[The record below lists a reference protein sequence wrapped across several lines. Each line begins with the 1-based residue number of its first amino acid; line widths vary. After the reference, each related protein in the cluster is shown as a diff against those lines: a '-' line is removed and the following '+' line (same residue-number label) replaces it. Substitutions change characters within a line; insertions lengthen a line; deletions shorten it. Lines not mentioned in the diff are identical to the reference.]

1 MVHYP
6 EGSEFLQTG
15 RFDVLFRNVAIEALG
30 YELAP
35 HRISSDWLED
45 QIGATMQRL
54 GVPKG
59 RLEQLSGIRER
70 RFWDA
75 GTRPSD
81 VATMAAKKALA
92 DAEVDP
98 QQVGVVINT
107 SVCQDFLEP
116 STACFVH
123 RNLGLSPRAVNY
135 DVRNACLGFL
145 NGMVIAALM
154 IESGELE
161 YALIVDGEGAQE
173 AVMSTVKRLQ
183 SPTTTVQEFRDNFAT
198 LTLGSGGAAMLLAR
212 ADKSKRG
219 HRLNGVVS
227 LAATEHNEL
236 CIGMPDYMKTDAS
249 TLLIA
254 GVKLAADTWSLAQ
267 EQLPNWSDDEI
278 ALYAPHQV
286 SARHM
291 AGVAEAIGVTP
302 AKLYLNF
309 PVLGNIGPAAL
320 PISLAQAAE
329 AGRLK
334 SGDQVGL
341 LGIGSGLNCS
351 MMSVTW

>member
-1 MVHYP
+1 M
-6 EGSEFLQTG
+6 
-15 RFDVLFRNVAIEALG
+15 LFQNVAIEALG

-45 QIGATMQRL
+45 QISDTMQRL
-54 GVPKG
+54 GVPRG

-81 VATMAAKKALA
+81 VATLAARKVLA
-92 DAEVDP
+92 AADVDP
-98 QQVGVVINT
+98 KRVGIVINT
-107 SVCQDFLEP
+107 SVCQDYLEP

-123 RNLGLSPRAVNY
+123 RNLGLAPHAVNY

-145 NGMVIAALM
+145 NGMYIAALM
-154 IESGELE
+154 IESGEIE
-161 YALIVDGEGAQE
+161 YGLIVDGEGSQE
-173 AVMSTVKRLQ
+173 AVMATVRRLQ
-183 SPTTTVQEFRDNFAT
+183 APTATAQEFRDNFAT
-198 LTLGSGGAAMLLAR
+198 LTLGSGAAAMLLGR
-212 ADKSKRG
+212 ADRSRSG

-236 CIGMPDYMKTDAS
+236 CIGMPDQMRTDAS
-249 TLLIA
+249 ALLVA
-254 GVKLAADTWSLAQ
+254 GVKLAAETWANAQ
-267 EQLPNWSDDEI
+267 ERLPRWSDEQI
-278 ALYAPHQV
+278 ELYAPHQV

-291 AGVAEAIGVTP
+291 AAIAEALGIAPG
-302 AKLYLNF
+302 KLHLNF
-309 PVLGNIGPAAL
+309 QVLGNIGPAAL

-334 SGDQVGL
+334 SGDHAGL
-341 LGIGSGLNCS
+341 LGIGSGINCS

>member
-1 MVHYP
+1 M
-6 EGSEFLQTG
+6 
-15 RFDVLFRNVAIEALG
+15 LFQNVAVEALG

-54 GVPKG
+54 GVPRG

-75 GTRPSD
+75 GTRPSE
-81 VATMAAKKALA
+81 VASIAARKAIA
-92 DAEVDP
+92 AAEIDP
-98 QQVGVVINT
+98 ARIGVVINT
-107 SVCQDFLEP
+107 SVCQDYLEP

-123 RNLGLSPRAVNY
+123 RNLGLAPHAVNY

-145 NGMVIAALM
+145 NGMHIAAMM
-154 IESGELE
+154 IEAGAIE
-161 YALIVDGEGAQE
+161 YGLIVDGEGSQE
-173 AVMSTVKRLQ
+173 AVMATVRRLQ
-183 SPTTTVQEFRDNFAT
+183 SPEATVQEFRDNFAT
-198 LTLGSGGAAMLLAR
+198 LTLGSGAAAMVLGP
-212 ADKSKRG
+212 ADRSRSG

-236 CIGMPDYMKTDAS
+236 CIGMPDAMRTDAS
-249 TLLIA
+249 ALLVA
-254 GVKLAADTWSLAQ
+254 GVKLAAETWGVAQ
-267 EQLPNWSDDEI
+267 EQLPRWSDAEI
-278 ALYAPHQV
+278 DLYAPHQV

-291 AGVAEAIGVTP
+291 AGVAEALGASP

-309 PVLGNIGPAAL
+309 QTLGNIGPAAL

-334 SGDQVGL
+334 AGDHVGL

>member
-1 MVHYP
+1 
-6 EGSEFLQTG
+6 
-15 RFDVLFRNVAIEALG
+15 VLFQKVAIEALG

-45 QIGATMQRL
+45 QISDTMQRL

-81 VATMAAKKALA
+81 VATVAARKALET
-92 DAEVDP
+92 AEVDP
-98 QQVGVVINT
+98 ERVGVVINT

-145 NGMVIAALM
+145 NGMAIAAMM
-154 IESGELE
+154 IEAGEIE
-161 YALIVDGEGAQE
+161 YGLIVNGEGSQD
-173 AVMSTVKRLQ
+173 AVMSTIRRLQ
-183 SPTTTVQEFRDNFAT
+183 SPETTMEQFRDNFAT
-198 LTLGSGGAAMLLAR
+198 LTLGSGAAAMLLAR
-212 ADKSKRG
+212 ADLSKRG

-227 LAATEHNEL
+227 LAATEHNQL
-236 CIGMPDYMKTDAS
+236 CVGMPDYMKTDAS
-249 TLLIA
+249 ALLIA
-254 GVKLAADTWSLAQ
+254 GVKLAAETWSLAQ
-267 EQLPNWSDDEI
+267 EQLPRWSDDQLD
-278 ALYAPHQV
+278 LYAPHQV
-286 SARHM
+286 GARHM
-291 AGVAEAIGVTP
+291 AAVAEAIGVTP

-334 SGDQVGL
+334 SGDHVGL